1 VAAPAPFSAMS
12 SVLRVCALAGASVG
26 TATCP
31 DCSHCADRDQ
41 HAAMNI
47 NAIALSLL
55 LTSKRPDHVNP
66 QCIVRYDHLVP
77 RPGQDRATW

>member
-1 VAAPAPFSAMS
+1 
-12 SVLRVCALAGASVG
+12 
-26 TATCP
+26 
-31 DCSHCADRDQ
+31 
-41 HAAMNI
+41 MNI